1 MVTGWSPEPTTM
13 PRSVLQRP
21 VTTRP
26 VSRDSTVVK
35 SYNAWFVCYQAG
47 LFYSVPAGLFGAFPR
62 YRGSFHADM
71 ICRYPAAV

>member
-1 MVTGWSPEPTTM
+1 M
-13 PRSVLQRP
+13 
-21 VTTRP
+21 
-26 VSRDSTVVK
+26 K